1 MSLLPLPFRPVAEG
15 AGGGGGG
22 RFDIPAELMRRG
34 FSRPIFNGHF
44 ENHG

>member
-15 AGGGGGG
+15 GG
-22 RFDIPAELMRRG
+22 RFDIPAELMRIG

>member
-15 AGGGGGG
+15 AGGG